1 MLSIC
6 VEWAAEYGM
15 PSTHAM
21 LGLAVPASV
30 LLFTLDRYQYPPLL
44 WAGIARYT
52 TPAPDPMHCLFVQ
65 PVVRAG
71 VLQPPLPGDAQRG

>member
-1 MLSIC
+1 MTASVKYLC

-30 LLFTLDRYQYPPLL
+30 LLFTVDRYQYPPLL

-52 TPAPDPMHCLFVQ
+52 E
-65 PVVRAG
+65 PVATRPTALSRCAACGAG
-71 VLQPPLPGDAQRG
+71 WCAAAAST